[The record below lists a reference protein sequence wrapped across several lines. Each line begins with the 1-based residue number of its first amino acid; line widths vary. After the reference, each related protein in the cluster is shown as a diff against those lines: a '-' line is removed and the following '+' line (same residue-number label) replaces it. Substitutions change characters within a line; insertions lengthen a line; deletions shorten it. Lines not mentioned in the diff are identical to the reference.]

1 MPIITKK
8 FMNKPLTDKATLDQL
23 KEKTARLS
31 VISNT
36 GLVLMKFIIGFAI
49 GSVSII
55 SEAIHSAMDLIAAV
69 IAFFS
74 VRKSAEPPDAAH
86 SFGHG
91 KFEDI
96 SGLIEALLI
105 FIAALLIIREAII
118 KLLGEPSEHFTP
130 DLLVYGIAVMGI
142 SALVN
147 WFVSQRLM
155 KVAKQSESIALESDA
170 WHLRTDVYT
179 SLGVFIGLV
188 LIRLTGITIFDPIF
202 ALGVAVVILKAAYD
216 LTIRSFSD
224 LIDHSIPESDEQ
236 RIKEI
241 ICDHASDYAGF
252 HDLKT
257 RRSGPEIFIELHLVL
272 PGNVSVFQSHDLAD
286 HLESDLKVEYPRANI
301 TIHME
306 PCNEGCTRCGS
317 FCTFY
322 HKNKEC
328 DRSPPL

>member
-1 MPIITKK
+1 
-8 FMNKPLTDKATLDQL
+8 MNVTPLDKQSLDQL

-31 VISNT
+31 VLSNT
-36 GLVLMKFIIGFAI
+36 CLVLMKFVVGFAI

-91 KFEDI
+91 KFEDV

-105 FIAALLIIREAII
+105 FVAAILIIQEALS
-118 KLLGEPSEHFTP
+118 KLLGEPAEHFTP
-130 DLLVYGIAVMGI
+130 ELLIYGIAVMGI

-147 WFVSQRLM
+147 WYVSRRLM

-179 SLGVFIGLV
+179 SVGVMVGLV
-188 LIRLTGITIFDPIF
+188 LIKLTGIAIFDPLF
-202 ALGVAVVILKAAYD
+202 ALGVAVVIMKAAYD

-224 LIDHSIPESDEQ
+224 LIDHSLPKEDNK
-236 RIKEI
+236 RIEEI
-241 ICDHASDYAGF
+241 ICEHESDYAGF
-252 HDLKT
+252 HGLKT
-257 RRSGPEIFIELHLVL
+257 RRSGPEIFIEFHLVV
-272 PGNVSVFQSHDLAD
+272 PGNVSVYQSHDLAD
-286 HLESDLKVEYPRANI
+286 HLESDLKVEFPRAII
-301 TIHME
+301 TIHIE

-317 FCTFY
+317 FCTFSN
-322 HKNKEC
+322 KNKACEK
-328 DRSPPL
+328 REPE

>member
-1 MPIITKK
+1 MSTP
-8 FMNKPLTDKATLDQL
+8 PLDKLSLDRL

-31 VISNT
+31 VLSNT
-36 GLVLMKFIIGFAI
+36 CLVLMKFVVGFSI

-105 FIAALLIIREAII
+105 FVAAILIIREALI

-130 DLLVYGIAVMGI
+130 DLLIYGIAVMGI

-147 WFVSQRLM
+147 WYVSHRLM
-155 KVAKQSESIALESDA
+155 KVAKQTESIALESDA
-170 WHLRTDVYT
+170 WHLRTDVFT
-179 SLGVFIGLV
+179 SLGVFCGLI
-188 LIRLTGITIFDPIF
+188 LIRLTGITIFDPLF
-202 ALGVAVVILKAAYD
+202 ALGVAVVIMKAAYD
-216 LTIRSFSD
+216 LTVRSFAD
-224 LIDHSIPESDEQ
+224 LIDHSLPDKDEK
-236 RIKEI
+236 RIEDI
-241 ICDHASDYAGF
+241 ICEHAGDYAGF
-252 HDLKT
+252 HDLRT
-257 RRSGPEIFIELHLVL
+257 RRSGPEIFIEFHLVV
-272 PGNVSVFQSHDLAD
+272 PGDVTVYQSHDLAD
-286 HLESDLKVEYPRANI
+286 HLESDLKIEYPRANI
-301 TIHME
+301 TIHIE

-322 HKNKEC
+322 NKHKGQ
-328 DRSPPL
+328 SPPPEEHNP